1 MWGAAK
7 GLSDEIRWFGSCHKG
22 AHQPMFVGAWNTL
35 LCLEGDAFRAATY
48 VLKTWHEKA
57 NDTTSGK
64 NVCCDGIPLQ
74 RPAIAA
80 VHDLVLHVVGPGGYE
95 RALRSWIMRVRRVR
109 MRGNDTPDAADVQ
122 REARDHLIPQLDE
135 AVPATCGHRRRLDG
149 MPDRTEAWALVVRL
163 ELPVELRRAPV
174 PEEQPAAAISTH
186 GEPGTKKRMTPQ
198 AVRTFAAT
206 GFHCNAQLLRLF
218 MTWYCM

>member
-1 MWGAAK
+1 MGAMHVGTSAHWADPRGIDILAVVATGKLQRRDVKCVRAREKCVWGAAK
-7 GLSDEIRWFGSCHKG
+7 GSSDEIRWFGSCHKG

-109 MRGNDTPDAADVQ
+109 GAHTTR
-122 REARDHLIPQLDE
+122 
-135 AVPATCGHRRRLDG
+135 
-149 MPDRTEAWALVVRL
+149 
-163 ELPVELRRAPV
+163 
-174 PEEQPAAAISTH
+174 
-186 GEPGTKKRMTPQ
+186 
-198 AVRTFAAT
+198 
-206 GFHCNAQLLRLF
+206 
-218 MTWYCM
+218 